1 MRRKNVRAPVSPVA
15 RHMNRKIIKSTP
27 FGSVGVIWTGL
38 NDNPKIVRILLSK
51 PGLSSEDQ
59 ASELYP
65 NSQASSC
72 AKIDD
77 IATDIKGLLEGEEI
91 AFSLDAAALSLC
103 TEFQQLVLRAE
114 HGIPRGSVSTYKL
127 IAEYLEKRNGA
138 RAVGNALANNPFPLI
153 VPCHRAIRSD
163 RHLGGYQGGRD
174 MKRALL
180 EKEGI
185 PFDDA
190 GRVVCAKFH
199 YEMMVSNEGIHPTC

>member
-1 MRRKNVRAPVSPVA
+1 
-15 RHMNRKIIKSTP
+15 MNRKIIKSTP
-27 FGSVGVIWTGL
+27 FGYVGVLWTEL

-51 PGLSSEDQ
+51 PGLSAEDQ

-65 NSQASSC
+65 NSHASSC
-72 AKIDD
+72 AEIDD
-77 IATDIKGLLEGEEI
+77 VATAIKGLLEGEEI
-91 AFSLDAAALSLC
+91 KFSLNVADLSLC

-114 HGIPRGSVSTYKL
+114 HRIPRGSISTYKL
-127 IAEYLEKRNGA
+127 IAEYLGKRNGA

-163 RHLGGYQGGRD
+163 RQLGGYQGGLE

-185 PFDDA
+185 TFDDT
-190 GRVVCAKFH
+190 GRIACVQFH
-199 YEMMVSNEGIHPTC
+199 YDKIISNKGSQPMR